1 MTRPETWRTLALVQA
16 VLLCALTPLTIA
28 AVTIPHVFT
37 NGTIADANEV
47 NANFAAV
54 KAELDLHAAAIADL
68 QVATARRDGSTEDA
82 AGLSCAAIHVEYPQL
97 GDGVYWIDPT
107 GSSPFRATCNMSEH
121 GGGWTLVTSISAT
134 SDNHLTSGALTDDG
148 LVALDGSGDKLDD
161 TVIDQLWTD
170 RVWVE
175 ITGGSGDIHCELA
188 NPPAGH
194 TTWSSTGAFTC
205 GYTFSNTTSYP
216 ASNNGNGPTVWI
228 NYDYRA
234 YDNPYSGCFGSAAT
248 FVPSGSGGCGNH
260 PSRSGGLWVR

>member
-1 MTRPETWRTLALVQA
+1 
-16 VLLCALTPLTIA
+16 
-28 AVTIPHVFT
+28 
-37 NGTIADANEV
+37 
-47 NANFAAV
+47 
-54 KAELDLHAAAIADL
+54 
-68 QVATARRDGSTEDA
+68 
-82 AGLSCAAIHVEYPQL
+82 
-97 GDGVYWIDPT
+97 
-107 GSSPFRATCNMSEH
+107 
-121 GGGWTLVTSISAT
+121 
-134 SDNHLTSGALTDDG
+134 
-148 LVALDGSGDKLDD
+148 
-161 TVIDQLWTD
+161 
-170 RVWVE
+170 VWVE